1 MISSADLKEV
11 INRLTGQDHL
21 LSEEQMQQLID
32 NVRLGFFASVVSFVS
47 SFFYIQL
54 LLCSNV
60 CILWTLPNPYT
71 GWARVIPILWVC
83 VCAWQRE
90 EGQWYGCQCLQFLT
104 CTLMSLYIVAHMGCA
119 NSARESALKVDSG
132 RKIPPLTKGL

>member
-1 MISSADLKEV
+1 MADFDGDDMISSADLKEV

-54 LLCSNV
+54 LLCSDV
-60 CILWTLPNPYT
+60 CLLWTLPNPSP
-71 GWARVIPILWVC
+71 GWARVIPILGGGGGVHGKEK
-83 VCAWQRE
+83 R
-90 EGQWYGCQCLQFLT
+90 
-104 CTLMSLYIVAHMGCA
+104 
-119 NSARESALKVDSG
+119 DSG
-132 RKIPPLTKGL
+132 VAASVCSF